1 MPEII
6 LLSVFILTLVITK
19 LVHKEFRYALSGRI
33 AMAAML
39 VTTGL
44 AHFAFAKGM
53 SMMLPDFVPAR
64 VMVVYITGIMELAAA
79 VGLLLPRYVK
89 LTGRLLIVFFV
100 LLLPANIYAAFNHVN
115 LETATYDGDGPAY
128 LWFRIP
134 LQVFFIGWV
143 YLSCIR
149 PSIVIW
155 KISRS
160 GTAG

>member
-6 LLSVFILTLVITK
+6 LLSVFFLTLIITK
-19 LVHKEFRYALSGRI
+19 LRSKEYKFAFSGRV

-39 VTTGL
+39 ATTGL

-53 SMMLPDFVPAR
+53 AMMLPDFIPAR
-64 VMVVYITGIMELAAA
+64 MMVVYITGIMELLAA

-100 LLLPANIYAAFNHVN
+100 LLLPANIYAAINHVN
-115 LETATYDGDGPAY
+115 LQTATYDGDGPGY

-155 KISRS
+155 KLS
-160 GTAG
+160 A

>member
-6 LLSVFILTLVITK
+6 LLSVFFLTLIITK
-19 LVHKEFRYALSGRI
+19 LRSKEYKFAFSGRV

-53 SMMLPDFVPAR
+53 AMMLPDFIPFR
-64 VMVVYITGIMELAAA
+64 MMVVYITGILELLAA

-89 LTGRLLIVFFV
+89 LTGRLLIIFFV
-100 LLLPANIYAAFNHVN
+100 LLLPANIYAAINHVN
-115 LETATYDGDGPAY
+115 LQTATYDGDGPGY

-134 LQVFFIGWV
+134 LQAFFIGWV
-143 YLSCIR
+143 YLSSIK

-155 KISRS
+155 KLS
-160 GTAG
+160 A

>member
-1 MPEII
+1 MMPEII
-6 LLSVFILTLVITK
+6 LLSVFFLTLIITK
-19 LVHKEFRYALSGRI
+19 LRSKEYKFAFSGRV

-53 SMMLPDFVPAR
+53 AMMLPDFIPFR
-64 VMVVYITGIMELAAA
+64 MMVVYITGILELLAA

-89 LTGRLLIVFFV
+89 LTGRLLIIFFV
-100 LLLPANIYAAFNHVN
+100 LLLPANIYAAINHVN
-115 LETATYDGDGPAY
+115 LQTATYDGDGPGY

-134 LQVFFIGWV
+134 LQAFFIGWV
-143 YLSCIR
+143 YLSSIK

-155 KISRS
+155 KLS
-160 GTAG
+160 A